1 MTQPLV
7 EIYIITRNR
16 DKFFEEALNSV
27 LELNYTNYHIIISD
41 NSSNDNI
48 EKLLINKYSS
58 FKSRFKYIKRSQNF
72 KLFEHIKHIFYES
85 QSDYLVI
92 FHDDDIL
99 EKNFLKNLIPYF
111 NINKKICA
119 IGANGI
125 TIDENSESTFKRK
138 LMYNSN
144 INKVFK
150 NPITFLYQ
158 YFGYKTLGVCHHSG
172 YIYDLKKVKKI
183 INSIDFSSNSNSL
196 DVYYLAKFLE
206 YYQIL
211 YISEPLMRVRFHK
224 YNLNFNQTL
233 EDRLFILNKIRYEFA
248 NNEKFLISSFRY
260 CLYFFWKKNSF
271 LQKKYISNKLLIFRI
286 KFLTNFY
293 LRKIFK

>member
-1 MTQPLV
+1 MTEHFV
-7 EIYIITRNR
+7 DIYIITRNR

-27 LELNYTNYHIIISD
+27 LELNYKNYNIIISD
-41 NSSNDNI
+41 NSSNNNI
-48 EKLLINKYSS
+48 EKLLIKKY
-58 FKSRFKYIKRSQNF
+58 FIDKNRIKYIKRHQNF
-72 KLFEHIKHIFYES
+72 KLFEHIKHIFNES

-99 EKNFLKNLIPYF
+99 EKNFLKKSIPYF
-111 NINKKICA
+111 DVNKKVCA
-119 IGANGI
+119 IGINGI
-125 TIDENSESTFKRK
+125 TIDENSQSTFKRK

-144 INKVFK
+144 TNKIFK

-183 INSIDFSSNSNSL
+183 INLIDFSSNSNSL

-206 YYQIL
+206 YYEIL
-211 YISEPLMRVRFHK
+211 YISKPLMKVRFHK

-233 EDRLFILNKIRYEFA
+233 QDRFFILNKIRYELA
-248 NNEKFLISSFRY
+248 KNEIYLINSFRY
-260 CLYFFWKKNSF
+260 CLYFFGKKILF
-271 LQKKYISNKLLIFRI
+271 
-286 KFLTNFY
+286 
-293 LRKIFK
+293 